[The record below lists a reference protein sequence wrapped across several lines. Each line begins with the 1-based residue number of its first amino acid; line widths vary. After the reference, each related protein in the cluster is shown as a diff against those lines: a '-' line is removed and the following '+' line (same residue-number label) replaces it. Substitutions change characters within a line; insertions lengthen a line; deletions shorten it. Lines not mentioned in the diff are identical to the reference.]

1 MLVDIIYHSKNPS
14 LRLLQQFRL
23 NLTLKRLNIEL
34 TYMYF
39 QFN

>member
-1 MLVDIIYHSKNPS
+1 MLVDTIYHSKNPS

-23 NLTLKRLNIEL
+23 NLTLNIEL